1 MQTMQTMQE
10 NSKLLSLHLK
20 LLYFQH
26 ANMRDEWKSEIHA
39 IEKAYHATVLKKLQ
53 DVMTN
58 L

>member
-1 MQTMQTMQE
+1 M
-10 NSKLLSLHLK
+10 SLHLK

-26 ANMRDEWKSEIHA
+26 ANMKDEWKSEIHA

-58 L
+58 V